1 MDKILEK
8 LKLLYR
14 DRADVIYSEID
25 NLISNFR
32 SEKKRD
38 KEFTEKDVILITY
51 GDQFRG
57 EGKHLKYL
65 KAFCDEFF
73 RGYINTIHI
82 LPFFPYSSD
91 DGFSVIDYRMVKEDL
106 GTWEDIEELG
116 KDYKLMF
123 DFVCNHVSSKSEW
136 FQRYLEGDEK
146 YRYYFIETDPSV
158 DLRNVVRPRALPLLT
173 PFKTKDGE
181 KYLWTTFS
189 TDQID
194 LNYKNPEVLL
204 EMIKILLFYVERGAD
219 LIRLDAIAYLWKE
232 IGTSCIHLKET
243 HIVVQLFRD
252 ILNRVAPEV
261 KIITE
266 TNVPHKDNIS
276 YFGNGYNEA
285 QLVYQFPLPPLILYT
300 FEKQNSKIFN
310 SWARDIKPISPETT
324 YFNFLASHDGIG
336 LNPLRGIVDEEE
348 IESLVEII
356 KRRGGLVSYKY
367 NPDGTKSPYEL
378 NISYFNA
385 LSDKDEDEE
394 IKIKKFINAYGIIL
408 VLQGIPGI
416 YVHSILG
423 SENYYKGVE
432 ITGQNRSINREK
444 FNYEEIRRELAD
456 RNGRRYKIYSSFI
469 KLLEIRKGSQAFNPS
484 AKQEILDMGDGI
496 IAILRSFQDEKILA
510 IHNVTQNKVSVDID
524 NLELGPYEFVWLREI

>member
-14 DRADVIYSEID
+14 DKADVIYSEID

-91 DGFSVIDYRMVKEDL
+91 DGFSVIDYRTVKEDL

-146 YRYYFIETDPSV
+146 YRDYFIETDPSV

-189 TDQID
+189 ADQID

-276 YFGNGYNEA
+276 YFGDGYNEA

-300 FEKQNSKIFN
+300 FEKQNSKVFN

-444 FNYEEIRRELAD
+444 FNYEEIRKELAD

-469 KLLEIRKGSQAFNPS
+469 KLLEIRKKSKAFSPS
-484 AKQEILDMGDGI
+484 ASQELLDFGDSI
-496 IAILRSFQDEKILA
+496 IAILRRYHNEEILA
-510 IHNVTQNKVSVDID
+510 IHNVTQNRVSVDID
-524 NLELGPYEFVWLREI
+524 NLELGPYEFVWLR